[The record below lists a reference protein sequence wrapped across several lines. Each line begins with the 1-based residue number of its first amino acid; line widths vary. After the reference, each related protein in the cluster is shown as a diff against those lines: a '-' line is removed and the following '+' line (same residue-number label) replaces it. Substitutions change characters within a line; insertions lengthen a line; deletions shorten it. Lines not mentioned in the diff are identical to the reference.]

1 MEKNRNIKYVVKVI
15 YITKPLQKIHFTV
28 RHPENA
34 CYLSGIKVS
43 TNNILGEILKVG
55 QIQNDVTGFLSL
67 AIPQEGDVFYT
78 EEVFSEI
85 PDYAAIVLK
94 ELSAMELG
102 GKTPRKKNDY
112 FNTCVQI
119 NEAIMEGYYE
129 DTAFSMVLSPVK
141 PKGEFD
147 IRKINPY
154 KITLYLR
161 YQLKEEKQ
169 L

>member
-34 CYLSGIKVS
+34 CYLSGIKVN
-43 TNNILGEILKVG
+43 TNNILAKIVRDG

-85 PDYAAIVLK
+85 PDYAALVLN
-94 ELSAMELG
+94 ELNAIESG
-102 GKTPRKKNDY
+102 GKNPRKKNDY

-119 NEAIMEGYYE
+119 TEAMMEGYYE
-129 DTAFSMVLSPVK
+129 DAAFGMVLSPVK
-141 PKGEFD
+141 PKGGFD
-147 IRKINPY
+147 IRKINFY